1 MAHISRKELKQD
13 QIRDTMIHGAEAVVS
28 HQKTL
33 WIVVAI
39 AVVLGGSIFGW
50 RWYSE
55 TQTVKA
61 AAALEEGMEIF
72 HARIRAIGEPEN
84 PNEKTYV
91 DEKNKWED
99 AANKFTDVADQFSL
113 TRPGR
118 VSRYYAGLSLVRLGR
133 YDDAEAAL
141 KKVESGGDSE
151 LAALA
156 RFQRA
161 AVYELTGKGDQALT
175 LYQQLA
181 EQPTS
186 FVPKPVVLLA
196 MADHYR
202 KSNPAEAM
210 KLLNQIKAEYPN
222 TPAQEEAD
230 KRLELLPPAS

>member
-13 QIRDTMIHGAEAVVS
+13 QIRDTMIQGAEAVYS
-28 HQKTL
+28 HQKTMWVVIAL
-33 WIVVAI
+33 AVVVAG
-39 AVVLGGSIFGW
+39 AVFGW

-55 TQTVKA
+55 TQTAKA

-91 DEKNKWED
+91 DEMNKWQD
-99 AANKFTDVADQFSL
+99 AATKFTAVADEFSL
-113 TRPGR
+113 THPGR
-118 VSRYYAGLSLVRLGR
+118 VARYYAGLSLVRLVK
-133 YDDAEAAL
+133 YDEAEAAL
-141 KKVESGGDSE
+141 QKVESGGDAE

-161 AVYELTGKGDQALT
+161 AIYEQSGKADQALA

-181 EQPTS
+181 EKPTS

-202 KSNPAEAM
+202 KTNPAEAA
-210 KLLNQIKAEYPN
+210 KLLEQIKAEYPN